1 MGRTRQKPE
10 ADACATIVHAS
21 GILLLLL
28 LVLLCAPAR
37 AVVVDRIAVVVGDK
51 VITESEIEQ
60 RIRLAAFQNH
70 QTAELG
76 LNARRSA
83 AEELINQ
90 RLVEREMDVGRY
102 PRIDVSQRKGLIGEY
117 EKSEHADPAGLAKML
132 SSYGLSVADLEEE
145 LGRQSDLLTF
155 LNLRFRPAVQVTD
168 QDIQKY
174 FDSLSNGAGRNL
186 QKAQAGALNEM
197 RDQIEQKLTAERAD
211 REMDLWL
218 RDQRNRTRIEFLE
231 KDLEPT
237 KP

>member
-1 MGRTRQKPE
+1 
-10 ADACATIVHAS
+10 
-21 GILLLLL
+21 
-28 LVLLCAPAR
+28 
-37 AVVVDRIAVVVGDK
+37 
-51 VITESEIEQ
+51 
-60 RIRLAAFQNH
+60 
-70 QTAELG
+70 
-76 LNARRSA
+76 
-83 AEELINQ
+83 
-90 RLVEREMDVGRY
+90 
-102 PRIDVSQRKGLIGEY
+102 
-117 EKSEHADPAGLAKML
+117 ML

>member
-1 MGRTRQKPE
+1 MRGTRQTPQ
-10 ADACATIVHAS
+10 AGDCAA
-21 GILLLLL
+21 
-28 LVLLCAPAR
+28 VLLCLLAASAQ
-37 AVVVDRIAVVVGDK
+37 AVIVDRIAVVVGDK
-51 VITESEIEQ
+51 VITESEIVD

-70 QTAELG
+70 QKADLN

-83 AEELINQ
+83 AEELIDQ
-90 RLVEREMDVGRY
+90 RLVEHEMDVGRY
-102 PRIDVSQRKGLIGEY
+102 PRLDSAQRKALVATY
-117 EKSEHADPAGLAKML
+117 ERAEHTDEAGLVKML
-132 SSYGLSVADLEEE
+132 SSYGLSLADLEQE

-174 FDSLSNGAGRNL
+174 FDTISSGADKNL
-186 QKAQAGALNEM
+186 KKAQAGALNEV

-218 RDQRNRTRIEFLE
+218 QDQRKRTRIEFLE
-231 KDLEPT
+231 KNLEA